1 MTISPTPDRGATG
14 TMVYLRPEVK
24 LEPLVCKWYAW
35 PHLIAPA
42 QLAMNLAFRLLPQLQ
57 SFVSNPE
64 VHAVA
69 NADPKLYG
77 GPFMA
82 LEPGDVQRV
91 RELIDRTATH
101 CAELVQFAQDL
112 KALDAVLQEKASGY
126 SLNEFYPRLPP
137 SLRGLVEL
145 VYDINNHP
153 SIRLF
158 EGLLYDADLTS
169 RTQEVLLQP
178 VPERGRKF
186 FMSTPRLPTPG
197 SVALRLR
204 FSDPRIDVLARSRRE
219 PAAFDDL
226 ARLFEQDASLDASA
240 TDDFR
245 ALFTQQPPADR
256 GGQAHAGSGV
266 RVRYFGHACVLLQSA
281 TTSILIDP
289 FVAIEPGDDGR
300 FSVADLPQRIDYVVI
315 SHSHHDHCA
324 PEILLQLRHRI
335 GRILVPRN
343 NTGCVVDPSTKL
355 ILAQL
360 GFDNV
365 DVLDPLDTVAV
376 PGGEILSL
384 PFAGEHCDLNI
395 YSKQAIAVTLEDRR
409 FMFLVDSDGWDTTLY
424 ERAMRR
430 LGRLDALF
438 LGMECQG
445 APLTW
450 LYEPLL
456 TRPVNRRNNESRR
469 LSGAD
474 SERAWKVL
482 EATGFPP
489 VFVYAMGQE
498 RWMNYVMGLEYEP
511 DSIQLVESAKF
522 LDRCAQAGVP
532 ARRLYGSHEQAF

>member
-1 MTISPTPDRGATG
+1 MTTFPTPGQSAA
-14 TMVYLRPEVK
+14 VYLRPEVK

-42 QLAMNLAFRLLPQLQ
+42 QLAMNVAFRLLPQLQ
-57 SFVSNPE
+57 SFVSNPA

-77 GPFMA
+77 GPFVA
-82 LEPGDVQRV
+82 LEPDDVQRV
-91 RELIDRTATH
+91 RALIDATATD
-101 CAELVQFAQDL
+101 CAELVQLAQDL
-112 KALDAVLQEKASGY
+112 KTLDATLQEKATGY
-126 SLNEFYPRLPP
+126 CLNEFYPRLPA

-145 VYDINNHP
+145 VYDLNNHP

-158 EGLLYDADLTS
+158 EGLLYDDDLTS
-169 RTQEVLLQP
+169 RTQEILLQP

-197 SVALRLR
+197 SVALRLE

-219 PAAFDDL
+219 PVRLDEL
-226 ARLFEQDASLDASA
+226 CRLFEGALPADAM
-240 TDDFR
+240 DDFR
-245 ALFTQQPPADR
+245 ALFTDQAPAGR
-256 GGQAHAGSGV
+256 GDQAPAGAGV

-281 TTSILIDP
+281 TTSILVDP

-300 FSVADLPQRIDYVVI
+300 FSIADLPERIDYVVI

-343 NTGCVVDPSTKL
+343 NTGCLADPSTKL
-355 ILAQL
+355 ILSEL

-395 YSKQAIAVTLEDRR
+395 YSKQAIAVTLEGRK

-445 APLTW
+445 APLNW

-482 EATGFPP
+482 EATGLPP

-511 DSIQLVESAKF
+511 DSIQLLESAKF
-522 LDRCAQAGVP
+522 LDRCERAGIP
-532 ARRLYGSHEQAF
+532 ARRLYGAHEQEF